1 MQIKQDFERRVAIVV
16 LGDLGRSPR
25 MQYHARSLADAGAAV
40 DLVGY
45 VETELFDA
53 VQNHP
58 MIRVHALRQISAS
71 DFIRRNRRLFV
82 LHAMARVSL
91 DTIQLT
97 WALLFGLE
105 RPDTVFVQ
113 NPPSVPVLLVALVVA
128 RLRSARYVID
138 WHNYGYSMI
147 ALRLGERSPL
157 VLLHKWL
164 ERLCGGKA
172 DHHLCVSAAMRAQ
185 LIQRWGFADPI
196 ILYDRPAQGFE
207 PIAPE
212 LAGELLG
219 RLRQELDLPI
229 TSRPAAWIVCPTSWT
244 DDEDFS
250 FLLELA
256 AQKHDEAMPDLV
268 ILITGKGPQRT
279 AFEREAMR
287 LPPSRVHLRTLWL
300 PHREYQRLLGAVHLG
315 LCFHR
320 SSSKVDL
327 PMKIMD
333 MFGAGL
339 PVCALDYGPCLAEQ
353 VQHHVSGL
361 LFDSPADLKK
371 QLCELFSSFP
381 TDTRLLDELRLGV
394 DRCRQQSWDEN
405 WQEHARAGLI
415 G

>member
-300 PHREYQRLLGAVHLG
+300 PYREYQRLLGAVHLG